1 MTGGSGRVSLFI
13 DTGAFVALFD
23 ESDHHHAE
31 AAQYYRARDA
41 LAVQQ
46 VTSVSVV
53 GETYTWLRYHRN
65 VAAALRWLH
74 AVDQAVADHG
84 LVVLFPDPDV
94 DRDTRQNISRYADQ
108 ELSYVDAQSLAL
120 IQREGVDT
128 IFAFDHHMLL
138 SGRTVMPR
146 AGG

>member
-1 MTGGSGRVSLFI
+1 MAGGSGRVSLFI
-13 DTGAFVALFD
+13 HTGAFIALFD
-23 ESDHHHAE
+23 ESDHYHAE
-31 AAQYYRARDA
+31 AAQYYRALDA

-46 VTSVSVV
+46 VTSVGVV
-53 GETYTWLRYHRN
+53 GETYTWLSHRN
-65 VAAALRWLH
+65 FAAALRWLH
-74 AVDQAVADHG
+74 AADQAAADHG
-84 LVVLFPDPDV
+84 VAVLFPDPDV

-108 ELSYVDAQSLAL
+108 ELSYVDAQSLAF

-146 AGG
+146 AAG